1 MNNSGVLPDEWCA
14 MQEAENLLLVCR
26 YDLKKH
32 ADFKEIIL
40 LALSTLSEQDAALR
54 FLKDDVSGLNDSEL
68 AEIAPAVIDI
78 AVDGNLDNL
87 ITARAVVLRYA
98 SHFLE
103 SRKIIRTVLDRLM
116 DGYLSSEDDFL
127 YRRLAELLVA
137 IDFPDILTK
146 LISVC
151 KDSSNPDIAEI
162 HDDFLKFAA

>member
-1 MNNSGVLPDEWCA
+1 MNNPGVLPDEWRV
-14 MQEAENLLLVCR
+14 MREAESLLLVR
-26 YDLKKH
+26 RHDLKKH
-32 ADFKEIIL
+32 ADFKAIML

-68 AEIAPAVIDI
+68 AEIAPVVMDI

-87 ITARAVVLRYA
+87 ITARVVVLRYA

-103 SRKIIRTVLDRLM
+103 SRKIIRTVLERLM

-146 LISVC
+146 LILVC
-151 KDSSNPDIAEI
+151 KDSSNPDVAEI